1 MKILTRWTL
10 TLTAALA
17 AVVLQPSVG
26 RTQSVSTFLGGS
38 GTSELA
44 QTGWT
49 TAGNWNTGTVP
60 SGSSVWAQINSSTAP
75 ILRINYGST
84 AIATGGTMSV
94 GAISFLPTIALATG
108 STYELRNSSTSTVGV
123 QRYYGVDT
131 TVDGQSRKYILI
143 NTSTVSDVGVSQSG
157 GVGSV
162 GQTFELMNS
171 GAIHVGAN
179 TSLTLS
185 PQIKDGSG
193 SQSITKT
200 GQGILSFSGVTYA
213 STAAGTANYSIT
225 STYSGGFVLN
235 GGIVQWASSGTAGVS
250 TPFGLG
256 PVTLQS
262 GTLRS
267 TTTGGRLIYNNV
279 VLDGSATLGST
290 ASGFTGNITVSN
302 TSGSRS
308 TTIASNSVITTADG
322 VTTDWQQAMS
332 GTGGLTKAGSGILN
346 LSGSTQRS
354 TFSGGFVA
362 DGGIVQWTNSGT
374 PGVSTPFG
382 LGSLT
387 LRSGTLR
394 STGTTS
400 REINTSVVLD
410 GAVTLGS
417 TTAGQTGII
426 TVTNSGSTTV
436 ASNSVVT
443 IVDGGT
449 TAWNQATSGAGAVTK
464 AGSGILIFTGSGGSL
479 THSGSTVVQAGT
491 LIMNANLASAGAVS
505 VLNGA
510 TLFGSGTIAGPATV
524 QSGGL
529 LSPGSAAANSGVLTF
544 GSSLGLS
551 GQTLLEMT
559 GTGRGSQY
567 DAFTIAGGLTYGGSL
582 QLQFSGTL
590 PEGTYNLF
598 GGFSSQSGSFSTISL
613 TGGYSGSL
621 TNSSGVWTGTFGSQS
636 LTFSNATGALLIVP
650 EPTTGLLTGL
660 ACAMAAATLSRRRR
674 LDADRPS

>member
-17 AVVLQPSVG
+17 AVVMQPSVG

-38 GTSELA
+38 GATATNQQS
-44 QTGWT
+44 WT
-49 TAGNWNTGTVP
+49 QAGNWNTGVVP
-60 SGSSVWAQINSSTAP
+60 TGTGVWAQINSSTSP
-75 ILRINYGST
+75 LLRILYTSTSVGS
-84 AIATGGTMSV
+84 GTSLTV
-94 GAISFLPTIALATG
+94 GAISFLPTLAVSSG
-108 STYELRNSSTSTVGV
+108 STYEIQNNSTGTKGTLKL
-123 QRYYGVDT
+123 YGVT
-131 TVDGQSRKYILI
+131 TTIDGTSRNVILD
-143 NTSTVSDVGVSQSG
+143 NRTTLSEVNFTQTLA
-157 GVGSV
+157 
-162 GQTFELMNS
+162 GQDFELYTS
-171 GAIHVGAN
+171 GAINVAAN
-179 TSLTLS
+179 TQLTLS
-185 PQIKDGSG
+185 PLIRDGSG
-193 SQSITKT
+193 SQSITKI
-200 GQGILSFSGVTYA
+200 GQGTLHFPSSNSVASTYA
-213 STAAGTANYSIT
+213 
-225 STYSGGFVLN
+225 GGFLLN
-235 GGIVQWASSGTAGVS
+235 GGIVQWAASGTAGVS

-256 PVTLQS
+256 PMTLQS

-267 TTTGGRLIYNNV
+267 TGTSGRSIYAGV
-279 VLDGSATLGST
+279 VLDGSVTLGST
-290 ASGFTGNITVSN
+290 ASGFTGNITVS
-302 TSGSRS
+302 TSGSGS

-332 GTGGLTKAGSGILN
+332 GTGRFTKAGSGILQF
-346 LSGSTQRS
+346 SGSAQRS
-354 TFSGGFVA
+354 TFTGGFIA
-362 DGGIVQWTNSGT
+362 DGGVVQWTNSGT

-491 LIMNANLASAGAVS
+491 LIMNANLASASTVS

-524 QSGGL
+524 QSGGII
-529 LSPGSAAANSGVLTF
+529 SPGSAASSAGVLAF

-598 GGFSSQSGSFSTISL
+598 SGFSSQSNSFSTISL

-636 LTFSNATGALLIVP
+636 LTFSNATGDLLIVP

>member
-1 MKILTRWTL
+1 MGVAVKQRLAIFGVGIILAL
-10 TLTAALA
+10 VPPLA
-17 AVVLQPSVG
+17 AAQDIVTYVGGTGATTTSQQSWTQP
-26 RTQSVSTFLGGS
+26 
-38 GTSELA
+38 
-44 QTGWT
+44 
-49 TAGNWNTGTVP
+49 GNWTSGSIPCGPAVWAKINP
-60 SGSSVWAQINSSTAP
+60 SGSAGST
-75 ILRINYGST
+75 LRILY
-84 AIATGGTMSV
+84 
-94 GAISFLPTIALATG
+94 
-108 STYELRNSSTSTVGV
+108 SSTSLAALTGTTNVLSVAALTFPQTLVSASATYAIQNNGTTPGTKGTL
-123 QRYYGVDT
+123 RFYGVDT
-131 TVDGQSRKYILI
+131 TIGGQPRRLI
-143 NTSTVSDVGVSQSG
+143 IDNSTTLTDVAFTQTNQ
-157 GVGSV
+157 
-162 GQTFELMNS
+162 GQEFELNTS
-171 GAIHVGAN
+171 GAINVAAN
-179 TSLTLS
+179 TQLSLSTMIR
-185 PQIKDGSG
+185 QDGTAR
-193 SQSITKT
+193 SITKI
-200 GQGILSFSGVTYA
+200 GDGVLSFN
-213 STAAGTANYSIT
+213 GTGNQSNL
-225 STYSGGFVLN
+225 STYSGGFVLD
-235 GGIVQWASSGTAGVS
+235 GGVVQWASSGTAGVG

-256 PVTLQS
+256 NLTLRS

-267 TTTGGRLIYNNV
+267 TGTSGRSIYTGV
-279 VLDGSATLGST
+279 VLDGSVTLGST
-290 ASGFTGNITVSN
+290 ASGFTGNITVS
-302 TSGSRS
+302 TSGSGS
-308 TTIASNSVITTADG
+308 TTIASNSMITTADG

-332 GTGGLTKAGSGILN
+332 GTGRLTKAGSGILQF
-346 LSGSTQRS
+346 SGSAQRS
-354 TFSGGFVA
+354 TFSGGFIA
-362 DGGIVQWTNSGT
+362 DGGVVQWTNSGT

-449 TAWNQATSGAGAVTK
+449 TAWNQATSGAGALTK

-505 VLNGA
+505 ALNGA

-524 QSGGL
+524 QSGGI
-529 LSPGSAAANSGVLTF
+529 LSPGSAASSAGVLTF

-559 GTGRGSQY
+559 GTGRGNQY

-598 GGFSSQSGSFSTISL
+598 SGFSSQSGSFSTISL

-636 LTFSNATGALLIVP
+636 LTFSNATGDLLIVP

>member
-10 TLTAALA
+10 MLTAALA
-17 AVVLQPSVG
+17 AVVIQPSVG

-38 GTSELA
+38 GATATNQQS
-44 QTGWT
+44 WT
-49 TAGNWNTGTVP
+49 QAGNWNTGVVP
-60 SGSSVWAQINSSTAP
+60 TGTGVWAQINSSTSP
-75 ILRINYGST
+75 LLRILYTATSVGS
-84 AIATGGTMSV
+84 GTSLTV
-94 GAISFLPTIALATG
+94 GAISFLPTLAVSSG
-108 STYELRNSSTSTVGV
+108 STYEIQNNSSGTKGTLKL
-123 QRYYGVDT
+123 YGVT
-131 TVDGQSRKYILI
+131 TTIDGTSRNVILD
-143 NTSTVSDVGVSQSG
+143 NRTTLSEVNFTQTLA
-157 GVGSV
+157 
-162 GQTFELMNS
+162 GQDFELYTS
-171 GAIHVGAN
+171 GAVNVAAN
-179 TSLTLS
+179 TQLTLS
-185 PQIKDGSG
+185 PLIRDGSG
-193 SQSITKT
+193 SQSITKI
-200 GQGILSFSGVTYA
+200 GQGTLQFPSSNSAASTYA
-213 STAAGTANYSIT
+213 
-225 STYSGGFVLN
+225 GGFLLN
-235 GGIVQWASSGTAGVS
+235 GGIVQWAASGTAGVS

-256 PVTLQS
+256 PLTLQS

-279 VLDGSATLGST
+279 VLDGSVTLGST
-290 ASGFTGNITVSN
+290 ASGFTGKITVNN
-302 TSGSRS
+302 TSGS
-308 TTIASNSVITTADG
+308 TTIASTSVITTADG
-322 VTTDWQQAMS
+322 VTTEWQQAMS
-332 GTGGLTKAGSGILN
+332 GTGGLTKAGSGILE

-362 DGGIVQWTNSGT
+362 DGGVVQWTNSGT

-524 QSGGL
+524 QSGGI
-529 LSPGSAAANSGVLTF
+529 LSPGSAASSAGVLTF

-559 GTGRGSQY
+559 GTDRGSQY

-598 GGFSSQSGSFSTISL
+598 SGFSSQSNSFSTISL

-621 TNSSGVWTGTFGSQS
+621 TNNSGVWTGTFGSQS
-636 LTFSNATGALLIVP
+636 LTFSNATGDLLIVP

-674 LDADRPS
+674 LDADRPN

>member
-10 TLTAALA
+10 MLTAALA
-17 AVVLQPSVG
+17 AVVIQPSVG

-38 GTSELA
+38 GATATNQQS
-44 QTGWT
+44 WT
-49 TAGNWNTGTVP
+49 QAGNWNTGVVP
-60 SGSSVWAQINSSTAP
+60 TGTGVWAQINSSTSP
-75 ILRINYGST
+75 LLRILYTATSVGS
-84 AIATGGTMSV
+84 GTSLTV
-94 GAISFLPTIALATG
+94 GAISFLPTLAVSSG
-108 STYELRNSSTSTVGV
+108 STYEIQNNSSGTKGTLKL
-123 QRYYGVDT
+123 YGVT
-131 TVDGQSRKYILI
+131 TTIDGTSRNVILD
-143 NTSTVSDVGVSQSG
+143 NRTTLSEVNFTQTLA
-157 GVGSV
+157 
-162 GQTFELMNS
+162 GQDFELYTS
-171 GAIHVGAN
+171 GAVNVAAN
-179 TSLTLS
+179 TQLTLS
-185 PQIKDGSG
+185 PLIRDGSG
-193 SQSITKT
+193 SQSITKI
-200 GQGILSFSGVTYA
+200 GQGTLQFPSSNSAASTYA
-213 STAAGTANYSIT
+213 
-225 STYSGGFVLN
+225 GGFLLN
-235 GGIVQWASSGTAGVS
+235 GGIVQWAASGTAGVS

-256 PVTLQS
+256 PLTLQS

-279 VLDGSATLGST
+279 VLDGSVTLGST
-290 ASGFTGNITVSN
+290 ASGFTGKITVNN
-302 TSGSRS
+302 TSGS
-308 TTIASNSVITTADG
+308 TTIASTSVITTADG
-322 VTTDWQQAMS
+322 VTTEWQQAMS
-332 GTGGLTKAGSGILN
+332 GTGGLTKAGSGILE

-354 TFSGGFVA
+354 TFTGGFVA
-362 DGGIVQWTNSGT
+362 DGGVVQWTNSGT

-524 QSGGL
+524 QSGGI
-529 LSPGSAAANSGVLTF
+529 LSPGSAASSAGVLTF

-559 GTGRGSQY
+559 GTDRGSQY

-598 GGFSSQSGSFSTISL
+598 SGFSSQSNSFSTISL

-621 TNSSGVWTGTFGSQS
+621 TNNSGVWTGTFGSQS
-636 LTFSNATGALLIVP
+636 LTFSNATGDLLIVP

-674 LDADRPS
+674 LDADRPN

>member
-17 AVVLQPSVG
+17 AVVIQPSVG

-38 GTSELA
+38 GATATNQQS
-44 QTGWT
+44 WT
-49 TAGNWNTGTVP
+49 QAGNWNTGVVP
-60 SGSSVWAQINSSTAP
+60 TGTGVWAQINSSTSP
-75 ILRINYGST
+75 LLRILYTATSVGS
-84 AIATGGTMSV
+84 GTSLTV
-94 GAISFLPTIALATG
+94 GAISFLPTLAVSSG
-108 STYELRNSSTSTVGV
+108 STYEIQNNSSGTKGTLKL
-123 QRYYGVDT
+123 YGVT
-131 TVDGQSRKYILI
+131 TTIDGTSRNVILD
-143 NTSTVSDVGVSQSG
+143 NRTTLSEVNFTQTLA
-157 GVGSV
+157 
-162 GQTFELMNS
+162 GQDFELYTS
-171 GAIHVGAN
+171 GAVNVAAN
-179 TSLTLS
+179 TQLTLS
-185 PQIKDGSG
+185 PLIRDGSG
-193 SQSITKT
+193 SRSITKI
-200 GQGILSFSGVTYA
+200 GQGTLQFPSSNSAASTYA
-213 STAAGTANYSIT
+213 
-225 STYSGGFVLN
+225 GGFLLN
-235 GGIVQWASSGTAGVS
+235 GGIVQWAASGTAGVS

-256 PVTLQS
+256 PLTLQS

-279 VLDGSATLGST
+279 VLDGSVTLGST
-290 ASGFTGNITVSN
+290 ASGFTGKITVNN
-302 TSGSRS
+302 TSGS
-308 TTIASNSVITTADG
+308 TTIASTSVITTADG
-322 VTTDWQQAMS
+322 VTTEWQQAMS
-332 GTGGLTKAGSGILN
+332 GTGGLTKAGSGILE

-354 TFSGGFVA
+354 TFTGGFVA
-362 DGGIVQWTNSGT
+362 DGGVVQWTNSGT

-449 TAWNQATSGAGAVTK
+449 TAWNQATSGANAVTK

-524 QSGGL
+524 QSGGI
-529 LSPGSAAANSGVLTF
+529 LSPGSAASSAGVLTF
-544 GSSLGLS
+544 DSSLGLS

-598 GGFSSQSGSFSTISL
+598 SGFSSQSNSFSTISL

-636 LTFSNATGALLIVP
+636 LTFSNATGDLLIVP

-674 LDADRPS
+674 LDADRPN

>member
-17 AVVLQPSVG
+17 AVVIQPSVG

-38 GTSELA
+38 GATATNQQS
-44 QTGWT
+44 WT
-49 TAGNWNTGTVP
+49 QAGNWNTGVVP
-60 SGSSVWAQINSSTAP
+60 TGTGVWAQINSSTSP
-75 ILRINYGST
+75 LLRILYTATSVGS
-84 AIATGGTMSV
+84 GTSLTV
-94 GAISFLPTIALATG
+94 GAISFLPTLAVSSG
-108 STYELRNSSTSTVGV
+108 STYEIQNNSSGTKGTLKL
-123 QRYYGVDT
+123 YGVT
-131 TVDGQSRKYILI
+131 TTIDGTSRNVILD
-143 NTSTVSDVGVSQSG
+143 NRTTLSEVNFTQTLA
-157 GVGSV
+157 
-162 GQTFELMNS
+162 GQDFELYTS
-171 GAIHVGAN
+171 GAVNVAAN
-179 TSLTLS
+179 TQLTLS
-185 PQIKDGSG
+185 PLIRDGSG
-193 SQSITKT
+193 SRSITKI
-200 GQGILSFSGVTYA
+200 GQGTLQFPSSNSAASTYA
-213 STAAGTANYSIT
+213 
-225 STYSGGFVLN
+225 GGFLLN
-235 GGIVQWASSGTAGVS
+235 GGIVQWAASGTAGVS

-279 VLDGSATLGST
+279 VLDGSVTLGST
-290 ASGFTGNITVSN
+290 ASGFTGKITVNN
-302 TSGSRS
+302 TSGS
-308 TTIASNSVITTADG
+308 TTIASNSAITTADG
-322 VTTDWQQAMS
+322 VTTEWQQAMS
-332 GTGGLTKAGSGILN
+332 GTGGLTKAGSGILE

-354 TFSGGFVA
+354 TFTGGFVA
-362 DGGIVQWTNSGT
+362 DGGVVQWTNSGT

-449 TAWNQATSGAGAVTK
+449 TAWNQATSGANAVTK

-524 QSGGL
+524 QSGGI
-529 LSPGSAAANSGVLTF
+529 LSPGSAASSAGVLTF

-559 GTGRGSQY
+559 GTDRGSQY

-598 GGFSSQSGSFSTISL
+598 SGFSSQSNSFSTISL

-621 TNSSGVWTGTFGSQS
+621 TNNSGVWTGTFGSQS
-636 LTFSNATGALLIVP
+636 LTFSNATGDLLIVP

-674 LDADRPS
+674 LDADRPN

>member
-10 TLTAALA
+10 MLTAALA
-17 AVVLQPSVG
+17 AVVIQPSVG

-38 GTSELA
+38 GATATNQQS
-44 QTGWT
+44 WT
-49 TAGNWNTGTVP
+49 QAGNWNTGVVP
-60 SGSSVWAQINSSTAP
+60 TGTGVWAQINSSTSP
-75 ILRINYGST
+75 LLRILYTATSVGS
-84 AIATGGTMSV
+84 GTSLTV
-94 GAISFLPTIALATG
+94 GAISFLPTLAVSSG
-108 STYELRNSSTSTVGV
+108 STYEIQNNSSGTKGTLKL
-123 QRYYGVDT
+123 YGVT
-131 TVDGQSRKYILI
+131 TTIDGTSRNVILD
-143 NTSTVSDVGVSQSG
+143 NRTTLSEVNFTQTLA
-157 GVGSV
+157 
-162 GQTFELMNS
+162 GQDFELYTS
-171 GAIHVGAN
+171 GAVNVAAN
-179 TSLTLS
+179 TQLTLS
-185 PQIKDGSG
+185 PLIRDGSG
-193 SQSITKT
+193 SQSITKI
-200 GQGILSFSGVTYA
+200 GQGTLQFPSSNSAASTYA
-213 STAAGTANYSIT
+213 
-225 STYSGGFVLN
+225 GGFLLN
-235 GGIVQWASSGTAGVS
+235 GGIVQWAASGTAGVS

-256 PVTLQS
+256 PLTLQS

-279 VLDGSATLGST
+279 VLDGSVTLGST
-290 ASGFTGNITVSN
+290 ASGFTGKITVNN
-302 TSGSRS
+302 TSGS
-308 TTIASNSVITTADG
+308 TTIASTSVITTADG
-322 VTTDWQQAMS
+322 VTTEWQQAMS
-332 GTGGLTKAGSGILN
+332 GTGGLTKAGSGILE

-362 DGGIVQWTNSGT
+362 DGGVVQWTNSGT

-449 TAWNQATSGAGAVTK
+449 TAWNQATSGANAVTK

-491 LIMNANLASAGAVS
+491 LIMKANLASAGAVS

-524 QSGGL
+524 QSGGI
-529 LSPGSAAANSGVLTF
+529 LSPGSAASSAGVLTF

-559 GTGRGSQY
+559 GTDRGSQY

-598 GGFSSQSGSFSTISL
+598 SGFSSQSNSFSTISL

-636 LTFSNATGALLIVP
+636 LTFSNATGDLLIVP

-674 LDADRPS
+674 LDADRPN